1 MSRLPQPGDAVK
13 ATTLLNERLNAA
25 VGVGKDDAIVR
36 TGSVTLDPSG
46 LHGPGVP
53 SLLAI
58 YGDLFDIT
66 ETLDDAGFAGMLT
79 AHEKDLEAGNDMLD
93 SCLVAIALQSIAFGV
108 LMERNRWERG
118 DPAAGELRE
127 ALREARP
134 YVYNRACETQ
144 DWRSETAQSVLR
156 RVDEALGADR

>member
-13 ATTLLNERLNAA
+13 ATTILNARLA
-25 VGVGKDDAIVR
+25 AGVGASEEDVIVR
-36 TGSVTLDPSG
+36 TGSVTLDETG

-66 ETLDDAGFAGMLT
+66 ETLDDAGFARM
-79 AHEKDLEAGNDMLD
+79 LEAHMADVVSGGDTLD
-93 SCLVAIALQSIAFGV
+93 SALVAVALQSIAFGV

-118 DPAAGELRE
+118 
-127 ALREARP
+127 
-134 YVYNRACETQ
+134 
-144 DWRSETAQSVLR
+144 S
-156 RVDEALGADR
+156 